1 MSSRPPFEL
10 EAAGVPCGCR
20 GCSCQ
25 ISKKHPS
32 RKHLYKRRISESS
45 NTQRFARPAA
55 ATTNGELR
63 VTGPTPSLHRL
74 SRLIIWRA
82 RSCHLQCTRPVAA
95 KNKRRRRLADRAHIL
110 GTIDL
115 FETEM
120 YVAEHTSSLS
130 EAWLVLLQTFMRVVV
145 YDGTICAVDQCSA
158 AFFFILSF
166 MTKDKKQRARIA
178 FVAAEILK
186 MFLPDTPKSGVYLAR
201 IYSCSPRVMCGPSMR
216 GIQGRGFK

>member
-1 MSSRPPFEL
+1 MLRLAGEFPPTFRVGGCLAFRAVVVVVVASSRSPRNIPPW
-10 EAAGVPCGCR
+10 
-20 GCSCQ
+20 
-25 ISKKHPS
+25 
-32 RKHLYKRRISESS
+32 KHLYERRISESC

-55 ATTNGELR
+55 ATTNGEFR

-120 YVAEHTSSLS
+120 YVAEHMSSLS

-145 YDGTICAVDQCSA
+145 CDGTICAVDQCSA
-158 AFFFILSF
+158 FFFFILPF
-166 MTKDKKQRARIA
+166 VTKDKKHASRSLRQK
-178 FVAAEILK
+178 F
-186 MFLPDTPKSGVYLAR
+186 
-201 IYSCSPRVMCGPSMR
+201 
-216 GIQGRGFK
+216 